1 MPATLAGEPD
11 ARPVFDSINDKPQR
25 RRGGTLSRNATP
37 RLMRRAKPARRGP
50 DAITLAKLRV
60 GAVDKETNSATERR
74 AMIRFLAYLKPSI
87 HYFALASLCGI
98 SLYLGPT
105 IIPTAIGYAI
115 DNFLQPGHGG
125 QAGTSPSTSNILY
138 RGITAYLRHFTPAGA
153 SASYQLEFLLGS
165 LLVILPFWAILVFF
179 RGYLAGAGGQR
190 VIFRLRNDLYDHI
203 QTLPLSFFQRNMSG
217 SIVSR
222 MTSDIAAAQNF
233 IGNACTNLWMDTLS
247 VIILAVFLISV
258 DWRLSLV
265 AFAVLPPWMISVR
278 MFGQRNRTTSLA
290 VQEGLSELSG
300 SVQEKV
306 SGVTVVKAFAREK
319 REMLSFLK
327 LHRALLNRQVDQ
339 VRSNAMNQTTSELL
353 TNIAPVIVV
362 MYGASEVFAHRL
374 SIGTLLMF
382 YVLLNTF
389 YNPLRRITDLAA
401 VIASSSAAIERI
413 FQIFDEKPDITDKP
427 DALEPSIPSRGSVRF
442 EHVNF
447 GYDKP
452 ATTEDQSLEQSSVEP
467 EYRKI
472 LTDISLTIAPGE
484 VIAFVG
490 PSGAGKS
497 TLVQLLPRFYD
508 VASGKILVDGHDVR
522 DLKINYLRR
531 QIGMVLQDNILF
543 TGSIRDNI
551 LYGRPSA
558 SETEVFAAAQAANAA
573 GFIDEL
579 PEGYETQIGERGAK
593 LSGGQK
599 QRIAITRA
607 FLKDPPILIL
617 DEATSALDSESE
629 KQIQSAL
636 NKLMVGRTTLII
648 AHRLSTI
655 MHADKIVVMQR
666 GRIVQVG
673 THAELLQRG
682 GVYAQLYFA
691 QHQHLANGGHDN
703 ADGLSPIVSF
713 DVLERLETV

>member
-1 MPATLAGEPD
+1 M
-11 ARPVFDSINDKPQR
+11 
-25 RRGGTLSRNATP
+25 
-37 RLMRRAKPARRGP
+37 
-50 DAITLAKLRV
+50 
-60 GAVDKETNSATERR
+60 
-74 AMIRFLAYLKPSI
+74 
-87 HYFALASLCGI
+87 
-98 SLYLGPT
+98 GPT

-115 DNFLQPGHGG
+115 DNFLQPAHGG
-125 QAGTSPSTSNILY
+125 SAASSRSTSNILY
-138 RGITAYLRHFTPAGA
+138 RGISAYLRHFTPAGA

-265 AFAVLPPWMISVR
+265 AFAVLPPWMVSVR
-278 MFGQRNRTTSLA
+278 LFGQRNRSTSLA

-413 FQIFDEKPDITDKP
+413 FQIFDEKPDIIDKP
-427 DALEPSIPSRGSVRF
+427 DALELPTPSYGSVHF

-452 ATTEDQSLEQSSVEP
+452 LPADNQSGDEP

-472 LTDISLTIAPGE
+472 LTDISLTINPGE

-508 VASGKILVDGHDVR
+508 VSSGKILVDGHDVR

-558 SETEVFAAAQAANAA
+558 TEMEVFAVAEAANAV
-573 GFIDEL
+573 GFIEEL

-599 QRIAITRA
+599 TAYRHHSRFPEGPANPDFGRGHFGARFRIGKA
-607 FLKDPPILIL
+607 
-617 DEATSALDSESE
+617 DS
-629 KQIQSAL
+629 I
-636 NKLMVGRTTLII
+636 G
-648 AHRLSTI
+648 
-655 MHADKIVVMQR
+655 
-666 GRIVQVG
+666 
-673 THAELLQRG
+673 AE
-682 GVYAQLYFA
+682 
-691 QHQHLANGGHDN
+691 
-703 ADGLSPIVSF
+703 
-713 DVLERLETV
+713 